1 MNTEKEE
8 IFIKIKGVGFCFLRD
23 KRMKHNLISP
33 ALMSFFNIE
42 EINMHTLLESDASE
56 VDTSSIC
63 NLFSPEYFIN
73 TDDVCQYVGKQV
85 GRCKDNKL
93 RVCKVFRLG
102 FEHEGCTFSFPFLRD
117 KSLDVPA
124 ILGREA
130 FNRITQTL
138 LKHKAETLHSNKCI
152 L

>member
-33 ALMSFFNIE
+33 ALMSFFNIGE
-42 EINMHTLLESDASE
+42 NNMHTFLESDVRE
-56 VDTSSIC
+56 IDTIPIRDLC
-63 NLFSPEYFIN
+63 SPEYFIN
-73 TDDVCQYVGKQV
+73 TDDVCHYVGKQV

-93 RVCKVFRLG
+93 RVCKVFCLG
-102 FEHEGCTFSFPFLRD
+102 FEHEGCTLSFPFLLD

-124 ILGREA
+124 ILGGEA
-130 FNRITQTL
+130 FNRITKTVM
-138 LKHKAETLHSNKCI
+138 KHKAET
-152 L
+152 